1 MTKNIIIDER
11 LENYISD
18 NTYSLHSIQ
27 KEIIEYNKTLGDLK
41 RMQVSVTQAYFFQL
55 MIKLNNIKKILEIG
69 TFTGYSALSMGL
81 SLPIDGTVTCL
92 DIDKEKS
99 KKAEY
104 YFRKANLE
112 NKIKIIIAPAIE
124 SMNELIKQKKI
135 FDLIF
140 IDADKENYKNYFNLS
155 LVLLNENGLMIID
168 NVLWKG
174 DVSKPEKKDRLTK
187 IIREFNSFVKR
198 NDRVEKTILPLGDG
212 VTICR
217 KL

>member
-1 MTKNIIIDER
+1 VTKNIIIDER

-18 NTYSLHSIQ
+18 NTYSLHPIQ
-27 KEIIEYNKTLGDLK
+27 KEIIEYNKTLGNLK

-55 MIKLNNIKKILEIG
+55 MIKLNNIKNILEIG

-140 IDADKENYKNYFNLS
+140 IDADKENYKDYFDLS
-155 LVLLNENGLMIID
+155 LELLKEKGLVIID

-187 IIREFNSFVKR
+187 IIREFNSFVKK

>member
-55 MIKLNNIKKILEIG
+55 MIKLNNIKNILEIG

-92 DIDKEKS
+92 DIDKEKY

-155 LVLLNENGLMIID
+155 LELLNENGLMIID

-174 DVSKPEKKDRLTK
+174 EVSNLDQNDRVVTLIK
-187 IIREFNSFVKR
+187 NFNSFVRKD
-198 NDRVEKTILPLGDG
+198 DRVEKTILPLGDG
-212 VTICR
+212 LTICR
-217 KL
+217 KI

>member
-18 NTYSLHSIQ
+18 NTYSLHPIQ
-27 KEIIEYNKTLGDLK
+27 KEIIEYNETLGDIK

-55 MIKLNNIKKILEIG
+55 MIKLNNIKNILEIG

-155 LVLLNENGLMIID
+155 LELLNESGLIIID

-174 DVSKPEKKDRLTK
+174 TVSNSDNNERLTK
-187 IIREFNSFVKR
+187 VIREFNLYVRKD
-198 NDRVEKTILPLGDG
+198 DRVEKTILPLGDG
-212 VTICR
+212 VTVCR

>member
-27 KEIIEYNKTLGDLK
+27 KEIIEYNKTLGNLK
-41 RMQVSVTQAYFFQL
+41 KMQVSVTQAYFFQL
-55 MIKLNNIKKILEIG
+55 MIKLNNIKNILEIG

-155 LVLLNENGLMIID
+155 LELLNENGLMIID

-174 DVSKPEKKDRLTK
+174 AVSNSDNNEKFTK
-187 IIREFNSFVKR
+187 VIREFNLYVRKD
-198 NDRVEKTILPLGDG
+198 DRVEKTILPLGDG
-212 VTICR
+212 VTVCR

>member
-1 MTKNIIIDER
+1 VTKNIIIDER

-81 SLPIDGTVTCL
+81 LLPIDGTLTCL

-112 NKIKIIIAPAIE
+112 NKIKIIIHECIIKIH
-124 SMNELIKQKKI
+124 ELIKQKKI
-135 FDLIF
+135 FL
-140 IDADKENYKNYFNLS
+140 KKNR
-155 LVLLNENGLMIID
+155 M
-168 NVLWKG
+168 
-174 DVSKPEKKDRLTK
+174 
-187 IIREFNSFVKR
+187 
-198 NDRVEKTILPLGDG
+198 
-212 VTICR
+212 
-217 KL
+217 